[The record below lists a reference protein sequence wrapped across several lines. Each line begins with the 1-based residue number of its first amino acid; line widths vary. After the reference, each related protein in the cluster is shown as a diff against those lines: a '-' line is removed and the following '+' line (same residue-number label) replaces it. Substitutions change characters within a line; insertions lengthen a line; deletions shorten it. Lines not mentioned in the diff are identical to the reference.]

1 MQFSPRRQC
10 NWDKR
15 AAGDFS
21 TSPTAFLNGET
32 LEKIFPV
39 AGVVLLGR
47 SPTPPPGGPIGKA
60 EKEDTM
66 GESHGVMR
74 QNEFSSSF
82 WLFFESRMMFVSA
95 KENYFGTGNKC

>member
-10 NWDKR
+10 EWDKR

-66 GESHGVMR
+66 GESNGVMW
-74 QNEFSSSF
+74 QNKFRLVF
-82 WLFFESRMMFVSA
+82 LAIF
-95 KENYFGTGNKC
+95 

>member
-10 NWDKR
+10 EWDKR

-32 LEKIFPV
+32 LEKFFPV

-66 GESHGVMR
+66 GESHGVMQ
-74 QNEFSSSF
+74 QNEFRLVLLA
-82 WLFFESRMMFVSA
+82 LF
-95 KENYFGTGNKC
+95 

>member
-10 NWDKR
+10 KWDKR

-32 LEKIFPV
+32 LEKFFPV

-74 QNEFSSSF
+74 QNEFRLVF
-82 WLFFESRMMFVSA
+82 LAIF
-95 KENYFGTGNKC
+95 

>member
-10 NWDKR
+10 KWDKR

-47 SPTPPPGGPIGKA
+47 SPSPPPGGPIGKA

-66 GESHGVMR
+66 GELHGVMW
-74 QNEFSSSF
+74 QNEFRLVF
-82 WLFFESRMMFVSA
+82 LAIF
-95 KENYFGTGNKC
+95 

>member
-10 NWDKR
+10 KWDKR

-32 LEKIFPV
+32 LEKVFPV
-39 AGVVLLGR
+39 AGVVLLGH

-66 GESHGVMR
+66 GESHGVWR
-74 QNEFSSSF
+74 QSEFRLVF
-82 WLFFESRMMFVSA
+82 LAIF
-95 KENYFGTGNKC
+95 

>member
-10 NWDKR
+10 EWDKR

-32 LEKIFPV
+32 LEKFFPV

-74 QNEFSSSF
+74 QNEFRLVF
-82 WLFFESRMMFVSA
+82 LALF
-95 KENYFGTGNKC
+95 

>member
-10 NWDKR
+10 EWDKR

-32 LEKIFPV
+32 LEKFFPV
-39 AGVVLLGR
+39 AGGVLLGR

-74 QNEFSSSF
+74 QNEFRLVF
-82 WLFFESRMMFVSA
+82 LALF
-95 KENYFGTGNKC
+95 

>member
-10 NWDKR
+10 EWDKR

-32 LEKIFPV
+32 LEKFFPV

-74 QNEFSSSF
+74 QNEFRLVF
-82 WLFFESRMMFVSA
+82 LAIF
-95 KENYFGTGNKC
+95 

>member
-1 MQFSPRRQC
+1 M
-10 NWDKR
+10 
-15 AAGDFS
+15 

-32 LEKIFPV
+32 LEKVFPV
-39 AGVVLLGR
+39 EGVVLLGH

-60 EKEDTM
+60 EEEDTM

-95 KENYFGTGNKC
+95 KEINSGTGIKCKFCT